1 MLKSTLGATLMLASA
16 SLSQAFNADGINYVN
31 YWGQNSYG
39 ASGAPQA
46 NWQKNLASYCQDS
59 VEDILVLSFL
69 TTFFGA
75 GNKPVLDFSNA
86 SNNCT
91 TFDGTTLLN
100 CPQIGEDIKTCQA
113 KGKKIILA
121 LGGAAG
127 SYGFTSDS
135 QASGFADTLWDI
147 FGGGS
152 SNTRP
157 FGDAVIDGF
166 DLDIEGGSASG
177 YTAMINQ
184 LRTHFA
190 SDSSRSYYIT
200 GAPQCPFPD
209 AYLGDA
215 LSNAWFDFVWVQFYN
230 NYCSVQGGNFNFGT
244 WDNWAKTQSKNPDVK
259 IYLGVPGSTS
269 AASSGYV
276 PYNTLTGTIDSLK
289 SQYSSF
295 GGVMMWDASQAY
307 SNTEVSPNFATAVSS
322 YLHGG
327 QASQV
332 NNNLKTSSTSTGK
345 PASSSTSVKPS
356 STSSSSSIA
365 SPTSKTCPVSGG
377 SCTTGALACS
387 GNSVAICDHEKWV
400 LQSCPNSLVCA
411 SSTDGSAVYC
421 NYGSAV
427 QSQSC
432 GTQSKFVGVAANST
446 NGIPKTQSPNAQ
458 VSYFINNVKN
468 NQFQASFNVRAA
480 GASPISNSWTL
491 TFNAPQGQTVQKS
504 SLGTVSQSGNT
515 VTIKAN
521 RKKVP
526 ANSEAVLI
534 DIVGSHN
541 STMFEGVDPKSIKFT
556 W

>member
-1 MLKSTLGATLMLASA
+1 MLKSAFGATLMLASA
-16 SLSQAFNADGINYVN
+16 SLSQAFNANGINYVN

-39 ASGAPQA
+39 AAGGPQA
-46 NWQKNLASYCQDS
+46 NWQKNLATYCEDS

-75 GNKPVLDFSNA
+75 GNKPVVDFSNA

-100 CPQIGEDIKTCQA
+100 CPQIGQDIKTCQA

-152 SNTRP
+152 STTRP

-177 YTAMINQ
+177 YTTMINQ
-184 LRTHFA
+184 LRTHFGN
-190 SDSSRSYYIT
+190 YYIT

-244 WDNWAKTQSKNPDVK
+244 WDNWAKTQSKNPNVK

-307 SNTEVSPNFATAVSS
+307 GNTEVSPNFATAVSS
-322 YLHGG
+322 YLHGS
-327 QASQV
+327 QAPKA
-332 NNNLKTSSTSTGK
+332 NDNAKTTSTPSSTGK
-345 PASSSTSVKPS
+345 SASSSTSVKFT
-356 STSSSSSIA
+356 STSSSSIA
-365 SPTSKTCPVSGG
+365 SPSSKSCPVSGG
-377 SCTTGALACS
+377 SCTDGAISCA
-387 GNSVAICDHEKWV
+387 GNSVAICDHGKWV
-400 LQSCPNSLVCA
+400 LQTCPNSLVCA
-411 SSTDGSAVYC
+411 SSTDGSA
-421 NYGSAV
+421 
-427 QSQSC
+427 
-432 GTQSKFVGVAANST
+432 
-446 NGIPKTQSPNAQ
+446 TQSPNAQ

-468 NQFQASFNVRAA
+468 NQFQASFNIRAS
-480 GASPISNSWTL
+480 GTSPISNSWTL

-504 SLGTVSQSGNT
+504 SLGTVSQSGST

-526 ANSEAVLI
+526 TNSEAVLV